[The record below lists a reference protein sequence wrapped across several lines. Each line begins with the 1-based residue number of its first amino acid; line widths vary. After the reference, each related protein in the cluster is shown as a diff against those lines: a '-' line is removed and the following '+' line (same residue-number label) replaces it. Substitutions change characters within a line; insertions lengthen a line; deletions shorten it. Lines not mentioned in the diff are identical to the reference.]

1 MRVLKVHVRY
11 AVKLALS
18 ANILLIA
25 AAAAN
30 AADPVSLGTVQTTA
44 TGENQESSNKVE
56 SAPYQA
62 PTKAPLS
69 ATQPTSVISQQY
81 IENNIPPSANY
92 DDIVKIA
99 PSVYSVSPNGPGL
112 SENQILTIRG
122 FADGDYNVTFDGI
135 PWGDSN
141 DFTHHSTSYFM
152 DRDLGAISIDRGPG
166 TAATVGNATFCCT
179 ISVNSKAPDAATAVT
194 PYASY
199 GSFNTQVYGTQFD
212 TGPIDKYEGGSAFLD
227 VEGLTSDG
235 YLSNMGLTRENAF
248 LKAQRPFGT
257 NTVMTVVAMF
267 NNLKQYIGLGATRAQ
282 INANG
287 PSYGL
292 NRDPTSQAYYAYNYD
307 KIHNDFEYVGIKSAW
322 AGGWSLDD
330 KIYTYGY
337 FHDGFNGED
346 PNGETPNVTS
356 YGNDVPGQ
364 ELVNYYR
371 SYGDNLKLVKELPF
385 GDIQTGVWA
394 DYQINTRRL
403 TEVDFTLGGAINP
416 MGNPGSAIPGFD
428 RALDQSLT
436 TLQPFVQ
443 LDWNALPGL
452 ILSPGI
458 RYDYFERRVDSQV
471 NVQTALPQR
480 YSNTFDAVLP
490 SLLAHYELSPNWA
503 AYAQAAKGFL
513 APNENFF
520 NRADPNSTNVQPQ
533 QSWNYQLGTS
543 WQSQRLSVSADVY
556 YIDFTNLSGSRT
568 ISGVGVLFFNQ
579 GGVTYKGIEAEAT
592 GYLGAG
598 FNAYVNGSI
607 NSAKDKQSGL
617 SIANAPTATAA
628 AGVIYNLNG
637 WYASLLDKWVGDR
650 YGDVGDAQPL
660 SSYSTL
666 DGALGYTFNDGLWG
680 SSKPSLKLAFNNLL
694 NSTKIYALAGYTA
707 AASTPLYWTIPGRSI
722 FATLTVPF

>member
-1 MRVLKVHVRY
+1 MPVSKLHVKH
-11 AVKLALS
+11 AVMLALGTT
-18 ANILLIA
+18 LVLITAQPIVA
-25 AAAAN
+25 AE
-30 AADPVSLGTVQTTA
+30 PVNLGTVQTSGK
-44 TGENQESSNKVE
+44 GEDQPSSQSVE

-62 PTKAPLS
+62 PTKTPLS

-99 PSVYSVSPNGPGL
+99 PSVFSVSPNGPGL
-112 SENQILTIRG
+112 AENQILSIRG
-122 FADGDYNVTFDGI
+122 FSDGFYNVTFDGI

-152 DRDLGAISIDRGPG
+152 DRDLGAISVDRGPG
-166 TAATVGNATFCCT
+166 TAATIGNATFGGT
-179 ISVNSKAPDAATAVT
+179 ISVNSKAPSAATTLT

-199 GSFNTQVYGTQFD
+199 GSFNTQVYGTQID
-212 TGPIDKYEGGSAFLD
+212 TGAVEKYEGASAFLD

-235 YLSNMGLTRENAF
+235 YLSNLGLTRENAF

-257 NTVMTVVAMF
+257 HTVVTVVAMY
-267 NNLKQYIGLGATRAQ
+267 NQLKQYISLGSTQAQ

-292 NRDPTSQAYYAYNYD
+292 NRDPTSQAYYGYNYD

-322 AGGWSLDD
+322 DGGWSLDN
-330 KIYTYGY
+330 KTYTYAY

-346 PNGETPNVTS
+346 PNGETPNKTS

-364 ELVNYYR
+364 VLVNYYR
-371 SYGDNLKLVKELPF
+371 SYGDTLKLTRDMPF
-385 GDIQTGVWA
+385 GDIQAGAWV

-416 MGNPGSAIPGFD
+416 LGNPGSAIPGVD

-443 LDWNALPGL
+443 IDWKALPGL
-452 ILSPGI
+452 TLSPGL
-458 RYDYFERRVDSQV
+458 RYDYFDRRVNSQV
-471 NVQTALPQR
+471 NVNTGVPQR
-480 YSNTFDAVLP
+480 YSTSFHAVLP
-490 SLLAHYELSPNWA
+490 SLLAHYELSENWA

-520 NRADPNSTNVQPQ
+520 NRSAPGSTSLQPQ

-543 WQSQRLSVSADVY
+543 WQSQRLAVSADAY
-556 YIDFTNLSGSRT
+556 YIDFNNLIGSKT
-568 ISGVGVLFFNQ
+568 VSGVGVIYFNQ

-598 FNAYVNGSI
+598 FSAYVNGSV

-628 AGVIYNLNG
+628 GGVIYNLNG

-666 DGALGYTFNDGLWG
+666 DGALGYTCNNGLWG
-680 SSKPSLKLAFNNLL
+680 SSKPSIKLAFNNLL

-707 AASTPLYWTIPGRSI
+707 FAGTPLYWTIPGRSI
-722 FATLTVPF
+722 FATVTVPF

>member
-1 MRVLKVHVRY
+1 MRVSKVQVKHV
-11 AVKLALS
+11 VQLTVS
-18 ANILLIA
+18 ASIALIA
-25 AAAAN
+25 TAVVN
-30 AADPVSLGTVQTTA
+30 AADPVSLGTVQTTG
-44 TGENQESSNKVE
+44 TGEDQEPSKKLE

-69 ATQPTSVISQQY
+69 ATQPTSVINQQY
-81 IENNIPPSANY
+81 IENNIAPSANY

-152 DRDLGAISIDRGPG
+152 DRDLGDISIDRGPG
-166 TAATVGNATFCCT
+166 TAATIGNATFCCT
-179 ISVNSKAPDAATAVT
+179 ISINSKAPGAATAVT

-212 TGPIDKYEGGSAFLD
+212 TGPIDKYQGASAFLD
-227 VEGLTSDG
+227 LEGMTSDG
-235 YLSNMGLTRENAF
+235 YLSNMGLSRENAF
-248 LKAQRPFGT
+248 LKVQRPFGT
-257 NTVMTVVAMF
+257 NTAVTLVAMF
-267 NNLKQYIGLGATRAQ
+267 NNLKQYISLGSTQAQ
-282 INANG
+282 INALG

-292 NRDPTSQAYYAYNYD
+292 NRDPNSQAYYGYNYD
-307 KIHNDFEYVGIKSAW
+307 KIHNDFEYVGIKSTW
-322 AGGWSLDD
+322 DGGWSLDN
-330 KIYTYGY
+330 KTYTYAY

-346 PNGETPNVTS
+346 PNGETPNITS

-371 SYGDNLKLVKELPF
+371 SYGNNLKLTKELPF

-416 MGNPGSAIPGFD
+416 LANMSSAVPGID

-436 TLQPFVQ
+436 TLQPFLQ
-443 LDWNALPGL
+443 FDWKALPGL
-452 ILSPGI
+452 ILSPGV
-458 RYDYFERRVDSQV
+458 RYDSFERRVNSQV
-471 NVQTALPQR
+471 NVQTAVAQR
-480 YSNTFDAVLP
+480 YSNTFDSVLP
-490 SLLAHYELSPNWA
+490 SLLVHYELSPNWA
-503 AYAQAAKGFL
+503 AYAQVAKGFL

-533 QSWNYQLGTS
+533 QSWNYQLGSS
-543 WQSQRLSVSADVY
+543 WQSQRLSLSADAY
-556 YIDFTNLSGSRT
+556 YIDFTNLIGSRS
-568 ISGVGVLFFNQ
+568 ISGVGVIYFNQ
-579 GGVTYKGIEAEAT
+579 GGVTYKGAEAEAT

-598 FNAYVNGSI
+598 FSAYVNGSV
-607 NSAKDKQSGL
+607 NSAKDKQTDTP
-617 SIANAPTATAA
+617 IPNAPTATAA
-628 AGVIYNLNG
+628 GGVIYNLNG

-650 YGDVGDAQPL
+650 YGDVGRAQPL

-666 DGALGYTFNDGLWG
+666 DGALGYTFDGNLWG
-680 SSKPSLKLAFNNLL
+680 SSNPSLKLAFNNLL

-707 AASTPLYWTIPGRSI
+707 AAGTPLYWTIPGRSI

>member
-1 MRVLKVHVRY
+1 
-11 AVKLALS
+11 
-18 ANILLIA
+18 
-25 AAAAN
+25 
-30 AADPVSLGTVQTTA
+30 
-44 TGENQESSNKVE
+44 
-56 SAPYQA
+56 
-62 PTKAPLS
+62 
-69 ATQPTSVISQQY
+69 
-81 IENNIPPSANY
+81 
-92 DDIVKIA
+92 
-99 PSVYSVSPNGPGL
+99 
-112 SENQILTIRG
+112 
-122 FADGDYNVTFDGI
+122 
-135 PWGDSN
+135 
-141 DFTHHSTSYFM
+141 
-152 DRDLGAISIDRGPG
+152 
-166 TAATVGNATFCCT
+166 
-179 ISVNSKAPDAATAVT
+179 
-194 PYASY
+194 
-199 GSFNTQVYGTQFD
+199 
-212 TGPIDKYEGGSAFLD
+212 
-227 VEGLTSDG
+227 
-235 YLSNMGLTRENAF
+235 
-248 LKAQRPFGT
+248 
-257 NTVMTVVAMF
+257 
-267 NNLKQYIGLGATRAQ
+267 
-282 INANG
+282 
-287 PSYGL
+287 
-292 NRDPTSQAYYAYNYD
+292 
-307 KIHNDFEYVGIKSAW
+307 
-322 AGGWSLDD
+322 
-330 KIYTYGY
+330 
-337 FHDGFNGED
+337 
-346 PNGETPNVTS
+346 
-356 YGNDVPGQ
+356 
-364 ELVNYYR
+364 
-371 SYGDNLKLVKELPF
+371 
-385 GDIQTGVWA
+385 
-394 DYQINTRRL
+394 
-403 TEVDFTLGGAINP
+403 

-556 YIDFTNLSGSRT
+556 YIDFTNLIGSRT